1 MAGHHRH
8 LSPPWNVHVIPEQS
22 RAVGGPSAPFST
34 VCPPGDIIFFFYS
47 SSSILLLPRLSIL
60 FCRSISNYPIHNI
73 NQGINQ
79 SINQSCRS
87 ERRSLSTLVTRSR
100 KFMSP
105 FAQQLSPEIV
115 SIRVLILDSQSAG
128 LWYLAGQA
136 W

>member
-34 VCPPGDIIFFFYS
+34 VLSPWRYHILFLFFFFLVCQS
-47 SSSILLLPRLSIL
+47 L
-60 FCRSISNYPIHNI
+60 FCRSIVNSHSI

-105 FAQQLSPEIV
+105 FAQQLSPEIM